1 MRTSTNR
8 WRLGATKIGAALA
21 LALTACGGDD
31 SADTTAASTTTS
43 AATGGSTTSTVAD
56 ATGSKTVDAN
66 TASVAEIAAALEAN
80 GVDNADRWAREVEEY
95 RPYPT
100 DDPTFAKLRDE
111 LGKYNPS
118 AETVDQI
125 VASLTL

>member
-1 MRTSTNR
+1 MALRPQII
-8 WRLGATKIGAALA
+8 AAPALA
-21 LALTACGGDD
+21 LALALAACGGDD
-31 SADTTAASTTTS
+31 GTTAAPTTTAAAADQSTTT
-43 AATGGSTTSTVAD
+43 AGDGTTT
-56 ATGSKTVDAN
+56 TVDAN
-66 TASVAEIAAALEAN
+66 TASVAEITAALTAN
-80 GVDNADRWAREVEEY
+80 GVDNAARWAREVEEY

-111 LGKYNPS
+111 LSKYNPS

>member
-1 MRTSTNR
+1 MPLRPRT
-8 WRLGATKIGAALA
+8 LAAPALALA

-31 SADTTAASTTTS
+31 SADITAASTTTS

-56 ATGSKTVDAN
+56 ATGSTTVDAN

-111 LGKYNPS
+111 LSKYNPS